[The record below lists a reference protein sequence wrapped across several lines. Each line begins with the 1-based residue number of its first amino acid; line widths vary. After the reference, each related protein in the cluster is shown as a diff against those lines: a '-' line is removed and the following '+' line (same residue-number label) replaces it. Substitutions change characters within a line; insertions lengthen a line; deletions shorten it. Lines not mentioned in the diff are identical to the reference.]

1 MATYFIFPEKDTTIY
16 SHPLKTSLNTGLDE
30 VLEIN
35 KELYN
40 GIYYNSRV
48 LLKFSQ
54 SDIATVLNKT
64 SEIFS
69 ASLELFSTEHKELGF
84 TQVLE
89 VYPLSESWEN
99 GRGKATYSPQST
111 EGVSWLY
118 RDGVTLWNTTG
129 STYLTSS
136 VSSSQ
141 TFNFAEDL
149 DTNLDITSMVS
160 LWSSSLID
168 NHGLV
173 VKRSFV
179 QESGS
184 IKHGNLQYFSRETH
198 TIYTP
203 KLKIQ
208 WDDSTYNTGS
218 LTVLNSGSMVIQL
231 KETPSVITQGNVQ
244 RFKLYVR
251 PKFPP
256 RNLQTSSLV
265 SKNYALPSSS
275 YYSVVDYKTGDI
287 LVDFNEFSKISCNSS
302 GMYFDLDTT
311 GFQPELYY
319 KLLFKIN
326 NSEGTKTIDDGYIF
340 KIVR

>member
-1 MATYFIFPEKDTTIY
+1 MATYFIFPEKDATIY
-16 SHPLKTSLNTGLDE
+16 SHPLKTSLNTGMDE
-30 VLEIN
+30 ILEIN
-35 KELYN
+35 KELYG
-40 GIYYNSRV
+40 GIHYNSRI
-48 LLKFSQ
+48 LIKFPQ
-54 SDIATVLNKT
+54 
-64 SEIFS
+64 SEIITAINRTGGTFS

-84 TQVLE
+84 TQNLE

-99 GRGKATYSPQST
+99 GRGRASNTPQT
-111 EGVSWLY
+111 TAGVSWLY
-118 RDGVTLWNTTG
+118 RDGTNLWNTTG

-149 DTNLDITSMVS
+149 DTNIDITSMVS

-173 VKRSFV
+173 VKREFV

-184 IKHGNLQYFSRETH
+184 IEYGNLQYFSRETH

-231 KETPSVITQGNVQ
+231 KETPSIITRGNTQ

-251 PKFPP
+251 PKFPS
-256 RNLQTSSLV
+256 RTFQTSSLI
-265 SKNYALPSSS
+265 SINYALPSSS
-275 YYSVVDYKTGDI
+275 YYSVIDYKTGDT
-287 LVDFNEFSKISCNSS
+287 LVEFNDFSKLSCNSS
-302 GMYFDLDTT
+302 GMYFNLDTT
-311 GFQPELYY
+311 GFQPERYY

-326 NSEGTKTIDDGYIF
+326 NSEGTKTIDDNYIF